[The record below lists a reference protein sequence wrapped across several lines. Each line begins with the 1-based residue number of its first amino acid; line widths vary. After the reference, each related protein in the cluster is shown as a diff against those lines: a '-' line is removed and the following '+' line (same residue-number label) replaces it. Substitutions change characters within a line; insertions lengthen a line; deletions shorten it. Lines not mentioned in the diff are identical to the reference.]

1 MFRISAGARHPWH
14 PCQLK
19 PCYVLSYCIVLL
31 YCSVALFRCN
41 FFMPIIKIIKQFCH
55 YATWYTLSIPAQP
68 LKLKAFSILFFL
80 HCTYFVKITHKNYYL
95 QTQHQGRNRGLRP
108 YDCGLTFILQNR
120 TRRWQQ
126 RHNVM
131 VILACPD
138 ARAALMAP

>member
-1 MFRISAGARHPWH
+1 M
-14 PCQLK
+14 
-19 PCYVLSYCIVLL
+19 YCFVVI
-31 YCSVALFRCN
+31 FCN

-126 RHNVM
+126 RRSVM

-138 ARAALMAP
+138 ARAALMAPWSHECFCAFRVIFVKTYVDFMAEFEKNRH